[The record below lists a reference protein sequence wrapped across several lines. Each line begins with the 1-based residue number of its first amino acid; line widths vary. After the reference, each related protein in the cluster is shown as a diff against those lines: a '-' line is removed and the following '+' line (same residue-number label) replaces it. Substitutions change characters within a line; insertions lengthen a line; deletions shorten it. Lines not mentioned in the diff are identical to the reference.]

1 MNKKVKQMIADT
13 VYEMYEVP
21 RKTKGP
27 KIHVLSVDDTIKAV
41 SNPKMSMIRFGDGEI
56 QMIRGK
62 ALAFQKSNQELA
74 EGLREALRA
83 HDENLIITIPD
94 IFNGLDQYEKPSQE
108 FWKDHLLFCRKIYY
122 ENCDPK
128 TAYGS
133 TSVSRCYSTLRDQS
147 KSGAWFASMRSIWNG
162 KKVTVVEGAGSHT
175 GVTNDLLDSAAAVE
189 RILCPPSQAYAAYQE
204 ILNTCE
210 KIDPER
216 LVLLSIGPS
225 AKPLGLALFRK
236 GYRIL
241 DIGNLDTEY
250 EWYRAGAKTK
260 TDIPKHHILTE
271 EENIKAGYTK
281 YLSEV
286 VTRIGC

>member
-74 EGLREALRA
+74 EGQREALRA

-128 TAYGS
+128 TAYGKHFRVQMLFH
-133 TSVSRCYSTLRDQS
+133 TAGSVEKRHMVCVDAVDLE
-147 KSGAWFASMRSIWNG
+147 G

-175 GVTNDLLDSAAAVE
+175 GVTNDLLDSAAEVE
-189 RILCPPSQAYAAYQE
+189 RILCPPSQAFASYQE
-204 ILNTCE
+204 ILNACE

-260 TDIPKHHILTE
+260 IDVPKHHILTE
-271 EENIKAGYTK
+271 EENIRAGYTK

>member
-1 MNKKVKQMIADT
+1 MNKEVKQLIADT

-21 RKTKGP
+21 RKTRGP
-27 KIHVLSVDDTIKAV
+27 KIHVLSVDDTIKAI

-83 HDENLIITIPD
+83 HDENLMIMIPD
-94 IFNGLDQYEKPSQE
+94 IFDGLGQYERSSQE
-108 FWKDHLLFCRKIYY
+108 FWKDHLLFCRKIYN
-122 ENCDPK
+122 ENCDP
-128 TAYGS
+128 AVIYGNAFI
-133 TSVSRCYSTLRDQS
+133 SRCYFILKDQS
-147 KSGAWFASMRSIWNG
+147 KSGIWFAKIRQIWNG

-175 GVTNDLLDSAAAVE
+175 GVTNDLLDSAAEVE
-189 RILCPPSQAYAAYQE
+189 RILCPPSQAFASYQE
-204 ILNTCE
+204 ILNACE

-260 TDIPKHHILTE
+260 IDVPKHHILTE
-271 EENIKAGYTK
+271 EENIRAGYTK

>member
-1 MNKKVKQMIADT
+1 
-13 VYEMYEVP
+13 
-21 RKTKGP
+21 
-27 KIHVLSVDDTIKAV
+27 
-41 SNPKMSMIRFGDGEI
+41 
-56 QMIRGK
+56 
-62 ALAFQKSNQELA
+62 
-74 EGLREALRA
+74 
-83 HDENLIITIPD
+83 
-94 IFNGLDQYEKPSQE
+94 
-108 FWKDHLLFCRKIYY
+108 
-122 ENCDPK
+122 
-128 TAYGS
+128 
-133 TSVSRCYSTLRDQS
+133 
-147 KSGAWFASMRSIWNG
+147 MRSIWKG

-189 RILCPPSQAYAAYQE
+189 RILCPPSQAFASYQE
-204 ILNTCE
+204 ILNACE

-260 TDIPKHHILTE
+260 IDVPKHHILTE
-271 EENIKAGYTK
+271 EENIRAGYTK